1 MQFWFKY
8 TGTSTETGQ
17 VGLLLTKGDQIIGQ
31 TSMMLTGGVPDY
43 RLINLPIN
51 YTSTEIPD
59 ALRIYFV
66 AGTGATPSTAAALF
80 VDDVTL
86 PLTVTSNRNPQLDAA
101 LVLYPNPSSNGDFSL
116 ASLQKPG
123 IATAPFTITD
133 AAGRVVQR
141 QGAAPTSAASGRL
154 ISLHGQPAGVY
165 LLRLDTAEGIV
176 TRKLLIQ

>member
-1 MQFWFKY
+1 VPTY
-8 TGTSTETGQ
+8 T
-17 VGLLLTKGDQIIGQ
+17 
-31 TSMMLTGGVPDY
+31 
-43 RLINLPIN
+43 RINLPIT
-51 YTSTEIPD
+51 YTSTEVPD

-66 AGTGATPSTAAALF
+66 AGTGASPSTTASLF
-80 VDDVTL
+80 VDDITL
-86 PLTVTSNRNPQLDAA
+86 PLTVTSSRNPQLDAA

-123 IATAPFTITD
+123 VATAPFTITD

-141 QGAAPTSAASGRL
+141 QGAAPASAASGRL

-165 LLRLDTAEGIV
+165 LLRLDTREGTV